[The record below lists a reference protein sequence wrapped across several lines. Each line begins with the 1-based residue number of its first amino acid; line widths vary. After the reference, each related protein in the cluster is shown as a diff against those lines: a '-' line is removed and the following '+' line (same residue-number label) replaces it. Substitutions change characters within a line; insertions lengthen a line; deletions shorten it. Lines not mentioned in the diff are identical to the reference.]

1 MEVRQNVENIED
13 FETSVQERAVP
24 YSREAELS
32 VLGAMLLDGQCI
44 PEAVDICKADDFY
57 IERHKELFL
66 TICEL
71 FNIGK
76 PIDIVTIK
84 EQLILRG
91 VFDKVGGLG
100 FVMETMNMVPTT
112 SNIKH
117 YAKIVAEKATL
128 RKLIKMAD
136 KISDS
141 CYRETDE
148 VESILGTAQQEMINI
163 TAENQGKGPVH
174 ISAPLGQLVE
184 NISELSNKGEDVT
197 GISTG
202 FVDIDRRTAG
212 FHGSELIIIA
222 ARPGAGKTSFALNI
236 AQNAATGSGATVAVF
251 NLEMPAV
258 QLVARMLSSESMVTA
273 EALKKGDIKDDEWER
288 IGEAVD
294 VLSKTN
300 IYIDD
305 TSTITVEEICARCRK
320 LKLEHNLGMVVIDY
334 IQLISDNRKDGNRM
348 KAIEEISRSLKLL
361 SKDLNIPVIALSQ
374 LNRSVEKREKKEPM
388 LSDLRESGAIEQDA
402 DIVMFLSREGA
413 YNPEVEEPNKTKCN
427 FAKHRGGE
435 MGDEY
440 LTWLGEYTKFSNWSG
455 RRDD

>member
-1 MEVRQNVENIED
+1 MTGVQTCALPICVGGIAYITKIAQNVFTKENLEQYIEIAIEKKTLRRLIESAGD
-13 FETSVQERAVP
+13 IMDMAMKD
-24 YSREAELS
+24 ELS
-32 VLGAMLLDGQCI
+32 AGEV
-44 PEAVDICKADDFY
+44 VD
-57 IERHKELFL
+57 RS
-66 TICEL
+66 
-71 FNIGK
+71 
-76 PIDIVTIK
+76 
-84 EQLILRG
+84 EQLMFG
-91 VFDKVGGLG
+91 
-100 FVMETMNMVPTT
+100 
-112 SNIKH
+112 
-117 YAKIVAEKATL
+117 
-128 RKLIKMAD
+128 
-136 KISDS
+136 
-141 CYRETDE
+141 
-148 VESILGTAQQEMINI
+148 
-163 TAENQGKGPVH
+163 
-174 ISAPLGQLVE
+174 
-184 NISELSNKGEDVT
+184 ISEQRGTSGFTHIGEVVKSTLAILEERKKRGGKVT
-197 GISTG
+197 GIRTG
-202 FVDIDRRTAG
+202 FTGLDAATAG
-212 FHGSELIIIA
+212 LQNSNLIILA
-222 ARPGAGKTSFALNI
+222 ARPGVGKTSFALNI